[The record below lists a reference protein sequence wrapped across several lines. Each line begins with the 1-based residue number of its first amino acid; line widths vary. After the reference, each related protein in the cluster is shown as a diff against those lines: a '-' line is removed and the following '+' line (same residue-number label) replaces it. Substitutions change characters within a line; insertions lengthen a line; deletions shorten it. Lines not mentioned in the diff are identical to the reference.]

1 MAGQKFNIHQF
12 INSSSNEPSTYT
24 DVFEELEEI
33 RTQNKLRRFSFSIP
47 ESDHNPIEIEL
58 ANINNFNVS
67 PTPPSSPQIIY
78 DKSSITLQIPED
90 DNFYLEAF
98 PIDSSE
104 SDDDKPI
111 SDIQTTLHFSK
122 EDLLISSHNDRTV
135 YKKPSR
141 KSADARKIWKQAK
154 IRRSAV
160 TSDIESLLLDWAF
173 THAFLEIEGKKIKSI
188 IWKSKSNCRCQSTWA
203 AFLKWILCASLG

>member
-12 INSSSNEPSTYT
+12 INSSSNESSTYT

-78 DKSSITLQIPED
+78 DKS
-90 DNFYLEAF
+90 
-98 PIDSSE
+98 
-104 SDDDKPI
+104 
-111 SDIQTTLHFSK
+111 
-122 EDLLISSHNDRTV
+122 
-135 YKKPSR
+135 
-141 KSADARKIWKQAK
+141 
-154 IRRSAV
+154 
-160 TSDIESLLLDWAF
+160 
-173 THAFLEIEGKKIKSI
+173 
-188 IWKSKSNCRCQSTWA
+188 
-203 AFLKWILCASLG
+203 